1 MHSLSIYQSTP
12 DLEDNTLNDYVSQGN
27 SIILSGKRGA
37 VELTRIISNVEDHL
51 LNMPLKIRKEKRAI
65 IIACFGMKNANWKK
79 AREIGKYVNSL
90 PNRKDEFNSM
100 PLYMIESEMRPP
112 KQLAAPAPKLP
123 KVDKDQ
129 MIKDHEKRIRDLE
142 QEVKELK
149 NEVDYRKEEVGDL
162 RGWLD
167 TNYKAGGSA
176 GVYKKLGR
184 TIH

>member
-1 MHSLSIYQSTP
+1 MSSISIYQSTP

-51 LNMPLKIRKEKRAI
+51 LSMPLKVRKEKRAI

-90 PNRKDEFNSM
+90 PNRKDEFNDM

-112 KQLAAPAPKLP
+112 KQLAAPTSKPS

-142 QEVKELK
+142 RKVKELE
-149 NEVDYRKEEVGDL
+149 NEVDYRKEEVEDL

-167 TNYKAGGSA
+167 KNTRSGSVA
-176 GVYKKLGR
+176 VYEKLGR